1 MGERKQP
8 TSLVCDGLKMCCLD
22 KQCGSPIIAVIVLL
36 MHINKV
42 TKTALQRQCVRLF
55 GYHYKK
61 SFTPEYFF
69 SDVRA
74 KEQLTSSG
82 QNKKLKK
89 TFRDINTEI
98 EIINHRISNQFR
110 FKWVQGSHEACHVC
124 KTTQISS
131 IESKCFEHD
140 LVHRK
145 CEDHSRNYM

>member
-1 MGERKQP
+1 MRK
-8 TSLVCDGLKMCCLD
+8 
-22 KQCGSPIIAVIVLL
+22 A
-36 MHINKV
+36 
-42 TKTALQRQCVRLF
+42 F

-69 SDVRA
+69 
-74 KEQLTSSG
+74 QMSG
-82 QNKKLKK
+82 QKNNLRALVKIKAKK